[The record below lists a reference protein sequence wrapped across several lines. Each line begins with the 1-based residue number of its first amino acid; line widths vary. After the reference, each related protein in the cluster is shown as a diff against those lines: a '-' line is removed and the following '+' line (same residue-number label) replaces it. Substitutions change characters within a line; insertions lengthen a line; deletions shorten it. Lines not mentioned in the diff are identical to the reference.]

1 MRLRTKIKALEA
13 FVAWAAADK
22 KAAKAKDALVSGL
35 EGPSRDAFMSRAER
49 AWDAG
54 EARGST
60 RAAFNRLAR
69 SRRDWAREIYG
80 AAKARAHDAAERLG
94 GEYSGT
100 WHKNVEWGDRTRAFS
115 VTSRGDRYSSTCTFR
130 KTDVVHTIILCAPDV
145 ARLDGKA
152 PPDSELSAASSADG
166 LPLLGVL
173 EDGRYVWAARKGK
186 RLALQEGWIAFRNG
200 IAYHSLKSLKHA
212 ERGLARKLKAL
223 EEERLAKDPKTQRRL
238 RLVALTCKNLKA
250 TVTDAEAMGY
260 CVPGIRAFQNRH
272 GIRDEASL
280 AELVK
285 TGNPQAVALAL
296 KLAKAYA
303 ARENKKRKRFAR
315 HLSGFAK

>member
-13 FVAWAAADK
+13 YVAWAVADK
-22 KAAKAKDALVSGL
+22 KADEAKDALVSEL
-35 EGPSRDAFMSRAER
+35 EGSSRDAFMSRAER
-49 AWDAG
+49 AWDAE
-54 EARGST
+54 EARGSA

-69 SRRDWAREIYG
+69 SRRDWAKKIYG
-80 AAKARAHDAAERLG
+80 YAKARASFAAERLG
-94 GEYSGT
+94 GEYSGG
-100 WHKNVEWGDRTRAFS
+100 WSKDVEWGDCTEAFS
-115 VTSRGDRYSSTCTFR
+115 VTSQGDRYSRACTFR
-130 KTDVVHTIILCAPDV
+130 KTDVTHTIILHAPDV
-145 ARLDGKA
+145 ARLGMPA
-152 PPDSELSAASSADG
+152 EPGPDAIAASMDEG
-166 LPLLGVL
+166 IPLLGIL
-173 EDGRYVWAARKGK
+173 EDGRYLWAAQKGK
-186 RLALQEGWIAFRNG
+186 RLALQKGWVAFRDG
-200 IAYHSLKSLKHA
+200 EVYHSLKGREHA

-272 GIRDEASL
+272 GMGDEASL

-285 TGNPQAVALAL
+285 TGDPRAVALAL

-303 ARENKKRKRFAR
+303 ARENKRRRAQ
-315 HLSGFAK
+315 